1 MENLIRRA
9 KQFLLAFGFVA
20 ALIGI
25 IAGVDYITPHTCRV
39 NEHNDDTPI

>member
-9 KQFLLAFGFVA
+9 KLFFLTSGFLV

-25 IAGVDYITPHTCRV
+25 IAGVDYITPPYVPHQ
-39 NEHNDDTPI
+39 